1 MVVSHH
7 YDLLESLPCF
17 AGLGPEAIE
26 WLLSCAKELSFGKGE
41 IIILQGEK
49 CPGLFLVKSGSV
61 KLFRASP
68 QGEEQIMY
76 IVRRG
81 GCFECVPLFD
91 GGPSPVTAEALEA
104 SEVLLIPASDFWAMF
119 DAHPQALLDII
130 RILAMRLRFFLNT
143 VEDFSFRRV
152 YSRLAKL
159 LLQSSEQSGEAL
171 TAPVHQLNQE
181 QLACVLGCSRQVVNN
196 SLRRMAKNGLI
207 KMEGRRII
215 VLKPEA
221 LRKIS

>member
-1 MVVSHH
+1 
-7 YDLLESLPCF
+7 
-17 AGLGPEAIE
+17 
-26 WLLSCAKELSFGKGE
+26 
-41 IIILQGEK
+41 
-49 CPGLFLVKSGSV
+49 
-61 KLFRASP
+61 
-68 QGEEQIMY
+68 
-76 IVRRG
+76 
-81 GCFECVPLFD
+81 VPLFD